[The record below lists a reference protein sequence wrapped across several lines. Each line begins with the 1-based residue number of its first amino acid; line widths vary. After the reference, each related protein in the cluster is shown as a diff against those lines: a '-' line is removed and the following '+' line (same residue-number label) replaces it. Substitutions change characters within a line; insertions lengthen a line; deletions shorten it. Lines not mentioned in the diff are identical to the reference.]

1 MCTATLVVLTPLG
14 CGCFIS
20 LGPVVTA
27 FGMLEGRRLLSCR
40 EVGGFSRE
48 KILLFWYWKGCTF
61 FFFFFGRCIVLPNIL
76 QNLAGNIALVL
87 MFLSEL
93 QISLCTDAVYKRGA
107 ARLPANCSCVGVSF
121 GSACAGSSSPGC
133 WDPSAGARGHR
144 QDAGG

>member
-1 MCTATLVVLTPLG
+1 MRVFHQPVSCHDCVWNVRGKKTAQLQRIRWLLSRENPAV
-14 CGCFIS
+14 
-20 LGPVVTA
+20 PV
-27 FGMLEGRRLLSCR
+27 LEGLH
-40 EVGGFSRE
+40 
-48 KILLFWYWKGCTF
+48 
-61 FFFFFGRCIVLPNIL
+61 FFFFGRCIVLPNIL

-121 GSACAGSSSPGC
+121 GSTCAGSSSPGC
-133 WDPSAGARGHR
+133 WDPSAGTRGHR